1 MEKRFFSYILISLGF
16 LLVSA
21 GFLILFDKPF
31 SFFGKLPGDIRIE
44 REHFSIYIP
53 LTSMLIISLILTLL
67 FNIISKFFK

>member
-16 LLVSA
+16 LLLSA